1 MEVQTQ
7 VARRLRADP
16 GRLRDVLDGAG
27 SEGDG
32 RIGSLTE
39 RVCEAFDLR
48 DGRGGLQRA
57 SCHQALR
64 ALEAG
69 GHVSLPPPRP
79 RGGAGRKPRE
89 LVHPVAAPDGV
100 PGEVGEVRDLELVRV
115 DTDVRRR
122 IWNTLMAREHPRGAG
137 PFVGRQMRYL
147 VGSGHGWLGA
157 VGFAASARWLAARD
171 AWIGWDDARRCDHL
185 HRVVGMCR
193 FLIRP
198 GVTCR
203 NLASCVLGRA
213 VRTLRQ
219 DFKERYGYRP
229 WLLETF
235 VDEREHTGVSLR
247 AANWVRVGENAGRGR
262 NDRVNAAPETRKAVY
277 VYELEQDW
285 RERLGLP
292 VPGFEPLAAG
302 EGLDARVWA
311 ANEFSGAPLGD
322 ARLSARLVRSA
333 HHMGHSPMRAITGAA
348 HGARALIKG
357 HYRLI
362 DQPADSEV
370 TVDNILAPHRRRTV
384 QRMQSE
390 DTVLCVQDT
399 TYLNFT
405 RRSQTSG
412 LTTIGTNQTG
422 ARARGLQLHATLALD
437 PDGTPLGVLRADFS
451 VPPDTPG
458 PKAREQKK
466 SFRWIEGLHDCAEVA
481 SHLPHTRP
489 VCVMD
494 READFLDLFVQ
505 QREHAPAV
513 DLLVRAK
520 HNRVLAEEADAEGDR
535 VVEHLFDKLRGPPS
549 RGRCTVDVSRQSA
562 RAKASKQRRKPKRLA
577 RQAELTLRYERVTL
591 PRPGDKPIALW
602 MMHARE
608 QCPPPNADPLE
619 WFLLTTLPVT
629 DVHEATRLLKW
640 YALRWRIEDYFRI
653 LKFGCKIEELQ
664 HRTAERLQRA
674 TAIKMVVAWRIQLM
688 LRLGREVPELPAELL
703 FSDTELRVLA
713 VFARSRKLPTP
724 QHLGEAVQTLAR
736 LGRWTGRS
744 RDPPGAQLLW
754 HGYIQLAAMSFALE
768 LHDEYG

>member
-1 MEVQTQ
+1 
-7 VARRLRADP
+7 
-16 GRLRDVLDGAG
+16 
-27 SEGDG
+27 
-32 RIGSLTE
+32 
-39 RVCEAFDLR
+39 
-48 DGRGGLQRA
+48 
-57 SCHQALR
+57 
-64 ALEAG
+64 
-69 GHVSLPPPRP
+69 
-79 RGGAGRKPRE
+79 
-89 LVHPVAAPDGV
+89 
-100 PGEVGEVRDLELVRV
+100 
-115 DTDVRRR
+115 
-122 IWNTLMAREHPRGAG
+122 
-137 PFVGRQMRYL
+137 
-147 VGSGHGWLGA
+147 
-157 VGFAASARWLAARD
+157 
-171 AWIGWDDARRCDHL
+171 
-185 HRVVGMCR
+185 
-193 FLIRP
+193 
-198 GVTCR
+198 
-203 NLASCVLGRA
+203 
-213 VRTLRQ
+213 
-219 DFKERYGYRP
+219 
-229 WLLETF
+229 
-235 VDEREHTGVSLR
+235 
-247 AANWVRVGENAGRGR
+247 
-262 NDRVNAAPETRKAVY
+262 
-277 VYELEQDW
+277 
-285 RERLGLP
+285 
-292 VPGFEPLAAG
+292 
-302 EGLDARVWA
+302 
-311 ANEFSGAPLGD
+311 
-322 ARLSARLVRSA
+322 
-333 HHMGHSPMRAITGAA
+333 MRAITGAA

-370 TVDNILAPHRRRTV
+370 TVDNILASFGRTV

-422 ARARGLQLHATLALD
+422 GGPRPATARTLALD
-437 PDGTPLGVLRADFS
+437 PDGTPLGVLRAAS
-451 VPPDTPG
+451 PC
-458 PKAREQKK
+458 ARDPRPQGARAEE
-466 SFRWIEGLHDCAEVA
+466 RWIGGLHDCAEVA

-520 HNRVLAEEADAEGDR
+520 QSRPR
-535 VVEHLFDKLRGPPS
+535 RGGRRRGRPGRRAPVRQVARGPS
-549 RGRCTVDVSRQSA
+549 RGLRRDVSRQSA

-602 MMHARE
+602 MMHAPE

-653 LKFGCKIEELQ
+653 LKSGCKIEELQ

-688 LRLGREVPELPAELL
+688 LCLGREVPELPAELL

-713 VFARSRKLPTP
+713 VFARSRKLPIP

-736 LGRWTGRS
+736 LGGWTGRS

-754 HGYIQLAAMSFALE
+754 HGYIQLAAMSFALD

>member
-1 MEVQTQ
+1 M
-7 VARRLRADP
+7 
-16 GRLRDVLDGAG
+16 
-27 SEGDG
+27 
-32 RIGSLTE
+32 GSLTE

-79 RGGAGRKPRE
+79 RGAAGRKPRE
-89 LVHPVAAPDGV
+89 LAHPVAPPDGV

-115 DTDVRRR
+115 DTDVQRR

-157 VGFAASARWLAARD
+157 VGLAASARWLAARD

-203 NLASCVLGRA
+203 NPASCVLGRA

-247 AANWVRVGENAGRGR
+247 AANWVRVGESAGRGR

-302 EGLDARVWA
+302 EGLDAGVWA
-311 ANEFSGAPLGD
+311 ANEFGGAPLGD
-322 ARLSARLVRSA
+322 ARLSARLVQGA
-333 HHMGHSPMRAITGAA
+333 HHMAHSPMRAITGAA
-348 HGARALIKG
+348 HGERALIKG

-405 RRSQTSG
+405 RRSQTPG

-422 ARARGLQLHATLALD
+422 ALARGLQLHATLALD

-520 HNRVLAEEADAEGDR
+520 HNRVLAEEADTEGR
-535 VVEHLFDKLRGPPS
+535 P
-549 RGRCTVDVSRQSA
+549 GRRAPVRQVA
-562 RAKASKQRRKPKRLA
+562 RAP
-577 RQAELTLRYERVTL
+577 V
-591 PRPGDKPIALW
+591 PRPLHRRCLSAKRTREGQQATPQAQAPRATGRADPALRTG
-602 MMHARE
+602 HAAAPRG
-608 QCPPPNADPLE
+608 QADRAVDGARPRTTPATPPP
-619 WFLLTTLPVT
+619 VRSGY
-629 DVHEATRLLKW
+629 HS
-640 YALRWRIEDYFRI
+640 
-653 LKFGCKIEELQ
+653 
-664 HRTAERLQRA
+664 
-674 TAIKMVVAWRIQLM
+674 RIQ
-688 LRLGREVPELPAELL
+688 
-703 FSDTELRVLA
+703 
-713 VFARSRKLPTP
+713 
-724 QHLGEAVQTLAR
+724 
-736 LGRWTGRS
+736 
-744 RDPPGAQLLW
+744 
-754 HGYIQLAAMSFALE
+754 I
-768 LHDEYG
+768 